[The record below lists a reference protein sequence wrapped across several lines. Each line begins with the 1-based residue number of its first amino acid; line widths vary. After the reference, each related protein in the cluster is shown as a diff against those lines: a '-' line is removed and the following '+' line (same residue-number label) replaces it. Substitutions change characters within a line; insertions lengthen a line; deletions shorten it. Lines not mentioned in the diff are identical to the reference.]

1 VNPGGVTALMI
12 AAANNHPRVAE
23 VLLKSGADPNA
34 RSQDGR
40 TALGIAQSN
49 NDEAMVRL
57 LQDAAH
63 KGAASATG

>member
-23 VLLKSGADPNA
+23 ILLKSGADANA

-57 LQDAAH
+57 LQDAAQR
-63 KGAASATG
+63 GYASATG